1 MKTPIIIFYFLFN
14 YIFTQS
20 KITEM
25 QKIKVRA
32 CMKLQSKKYKEEEE
46 KIVHFIDTVS
56 KELNADPKQILFIT
70 LSLCYKIIPDQLAKD
85 LHKINGD
92 FHINRNNTLVSK
104 IYDFEYYHLDDIEF
118 IKKAYKE
125 FYPIFEVVRQEIQ
138 NQKKAFELQ
147 FQFTRSP
154 LFQFFLW
161 YTIINTVIVFYRRI
175 RNPPDFTKI
184 NNEIDKKDD
193 NKEKEEKEEKEEKKE
208 IKEEKEKKEEK
219 LSKKNKNKRKKE

>member
-1 MKTPIIIFYFLFN
+1 MKAPIIFFYFLFN

-46 KIVHFIDTVS
+46 KVLHYIEAVS
-56 KELNADPKQILFIT
+56 KELNADPKQILFIS
-70 LSLCYKIIPDQLAKD
+70 LSLCYKIIPDQLAKN

-92 FHINRNNTLVSK
+92 FQINRNNTLISK
-104 IYDFEYYHLDDIEF
+104 IYDFEYYNLDDIEF

-175 RNPPDFTKI
+175 KNPPDFTKI
-184 NNEIDKKDD
+184 NNAIDKKDD
-193 NKEKEEKEEKEEKKE
+193 NKEKEE
-208 IKEEKEKKEEK
+208 IKEKKEEK
-219 LSKKNKNKRKKE
+219 RKKEENLSKKNKNKKKKE